1 VAEPTA
7 LDRVIDLSEADRE
20 ALRAL
25 SEAVYPP
32 GQSTS
37 WPGRQIEWSAAE
49 WCVRVHDD
57 AGRLVSYVGVVL
69 RDALLDGR
77 PVRVGGIGGV
87 KTHPAARRRGLAGI
101 GMRRAIELF
110 HGEPGVD
117 FALLV
122 CGPHL
127 LDYYGRLGWRVFDGR
142 LLVRQ
147 RGATAE
153 FTFNRVMTYGVRSAA
168 PVGGTVDL
176 LGPPW

>member
-7 LDRVIDLSEADRE
+7 LDRVADLSEADRE
-20 ALRAL
+20 ALREL
-25 SEAVYPP
+25 SAAVYPP
-32 GQSTS
+32 GSSTS
-37 WPGRQIEWSAAE
+37 WPGRQIEWSPAE

-57 AGRLVSYVGVVL
+57 GKLVSYVGIVL
-69 RDALLDGR
+69 RDAQRDGR

-87 KTHPAARRRGLAGI
+87 KTHPSARRRGLAGL
-101 GMRRAIELF
+101 GMRRAVEFF
-110 HGEPGVD
+110 HAERVD

-127 LDYYGRLGWRVFDGR
+127 LEYYGKLGWHEFDGR

-147 RGATAE
+147 HGATAE
-153 FTFNRVMTYGVRSAA
+153 FTFNRVMTYGVRSAPPA
-168 PVGGTVDL
+168 GSTVDL